1 MKEGSRFSELDG
13 KLSPS
18 TFTGLKRKGASAHDS
33 SNEKSLKK
41 TPSFMLDETFQ
52 SLNKSNLTQN
62 QNKHDTLTYGP
73 LTQSI
78 KLKISFRDS
87 LASQLC
93 FSHNLKIHSFNI
105 LETYSISL
113 LRYTA

>member
-1 MKEGSRFSELDG
+1 MKEGARFSELDG

-18 TFTGLKRKGASAHDS
+18 PGMGLKRKGGLGLNDS

-52 SLNKSNLTQN
+52 SLSKTNLTQN

-73 LTQSI
+73 LTQSN
-78 KLKISFRDS
+78 KKIC
-87 LASQLC
+87 A
-93 FSHNLKIHSFNI
+93 
-105 LETYSISL
+105 
-113 LRYTA
+113 